1 VSGPFPRIPTL
12 APRGIEE
19 TPRAFGLRAFEFL
32 LRERVVAAVLDTDVL
47 EQALAA
53 SHLIV
58 VASEMADTVR
68 EQIHTVRLD
77 MAATIDRRLREQREL
92 AAGATRNAARPTR
105 PIQPGRL
112 RGPVPIRPT
121 SPAVV
126 NPF

>member
-1 VSGPFPRIPTL
+1 M
-12 APRGIEE
+12 
-19 TPRAFGLRAFEFL
+19 
-32 LRERVVAAVLDTDVL
+32 RERVVAALLDTDVL

-68 EQIHTVRLD
+68 EQLHTVRLD
-77 MAATIDRRLREQREL
+77 IAATIDRRRREQREL
-92 AAGATRNAARPTR
+92 AAGATRNPSRPTR
-105 PIQPGRL
+105 PIQSGRL
-112 RGPVPIRPT
+112 RPVPIRPT

>member
-1 VSGPFPRIPTL
+1 MM
-12 APRGIEE
+12 
-19 TPRAFGLRAFEFL
+19 
-32 LRERVVAAVLDTDVL
+32 RERVVAALLDTDVL

-68 EQIHTVRLD
+68 EQLHTVRLD
-77 MAATIDRRLREQREL
+77 IAATIDRRMREQREL
-92 AAGATRNAARPTR
+92 AADATRNPSRPTR

-112 RGPVPIRPT
+112 RPVPIRPT

>member
-1 VSGPFPRIPTL
+1 M
-12 APRGIEE
+12 
-19 TPRAFGLRAFEFL
+19 
-32 LRERVVAAVLDTDVL
+32 RERVVAAVLDTDVL

-68 EQIHTVRLD
+68 EQLHTVRLD
-77 MAATIDRRLREQREL
+77 MAATIDRRTREQREL
-92 AAGATRNAARPTR
+92 AAGATRNRAWPTR

-112 RGPVPIRPT
+112 RPVPIRPT

-126 NPF
+126 NPPGAVPTAQPNARNHW

>member
-1 VSGPFPRIPTL
+1 M
-12 APRGIEE
+12 
-19 TPRAFGLRAFEFL
+19 
-32 LRERVVAAVLDTDVL
+32 RERVVAAVLDTDVL

-68 EQIHTVRLD
+68 EQLHTVRLD
-77 MAATIDRRLREQREL
+77 MAATIDRRMREQRQL
-92 AAGATRNAARPTR
+92 AAGATRNPVRPTR

-112 RGPVPIRPT
+112 RPVPIRPL

-126 NPF
+126 SPF